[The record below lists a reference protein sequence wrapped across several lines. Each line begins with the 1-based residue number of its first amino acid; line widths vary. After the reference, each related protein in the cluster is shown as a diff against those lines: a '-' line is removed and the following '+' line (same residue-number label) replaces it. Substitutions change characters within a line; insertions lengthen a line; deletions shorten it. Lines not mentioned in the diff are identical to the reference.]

1 MKVVPKKYNTDA
13 VLLSL
18 NLTKHM
24 TKVLKKQFDFIV
36 EPAPEVT
43 FYMCNDEMLIKSIC
57 FEAVDCCTD
66 ITINED
72 NILLSLPDGTSH
84 LLYIHDRF
92 ENLFDMDEDDLY
104 ELEISAKS
112 ELEKAKEECVKLLK
126 EMEDD

>member
-57 FEAVDCCTD
+57 FQAIDCNTE

-72 NILLSLPDGTSH
+72 EILLFLPNGTTH
-84 LLYIHDRF
+84 LLYIHNGF
-92 ENLFDMDEDDLY
+92 ESLFDMSEDDLCGLIPSVKT
-104 ELEISAKS
+104 ELA
-112 ELEKAKEECVKLLK
+112 KAKEECAKIIK
-126 EMEDD
+126 EVEDA